1 MKISVITYH
10 YSCNNG
16 AVMQTYAL
24 CRFLKENGHEVS
36 LIDIR
41 QDEREKQP
49 FIVKFVKYFV
59 FGYRINKIV
68 KNYYPPLSKRYMTVE
83 DLRNNPPEAD
93 CYIVGSDQVWN
104 PAISKEQML
113 AYFLDF
119 GDDKVRR
126 VSYASSFGISEWPVK
141 DPAVTNRVRDL
152 LYRFSS
158 LAVRETQGKEI
169 CKKTFGLEA
178 KVVLDPTFLNYDYK
192 EFNGGVKQTE
202 DFVCYKLNRTEDFW
216 NHTQKVASIIGSKPL
231 LLNYNYPKKG
241 FVYCFPPSLRTWMR
255 KLAGA
260 KFILTDSF
268 HGIAFSIINR
278 KQFVVILNDDGKNS
292 RLIDLMNLMGLQ
304 NRVFNSVKDMV
315 ENRSWLQ
322 PIDYSNLE
330 PVIRTQIEQSRAYLI
345 GALKK

>member
-1 MKISVITYH
+1 MKIAVITYH

-24 CRFLKENGHEVS
+24 CRFLRENGHSVK

-41 QDEREKQP
+41 QDESEKQP
-49 FIVKFVKYFV
+49 FVVKFVKYFV
-59 FGYRINKIV
+59 FGYRINRVV
-68 KNYYPPLSKRYMTVE
+68 KRFYPPLTKRYWTV
-83 DLRNNPPEAD
+83 DALKNNPPEAD

-119 GDDKVRR
+119 GDKNIKR
-126 VSYASSFGISEWPVK
+126 VSYASSFGVSAWPV
-141 DPAVTNRVRDL
+141 RDTELTKKVQTL
-152 LYRFSS
+152 LARFDY
-158 LAVRETQGKEI
+158 LAVREKQGKDI
-169 CKKTFGLEA
+169 CKNTFGLDA
-178 KVVLDPTFLNYDYK
+178 KVVLDPTFLNYEYQ
-192 EFNGGVKQTE
+192 EFNDGVKQTNE
-202 DFVCYKLNRTEDFW
+202 FVCYKLNRTEDFW
-216 NHTQKVASIIGSKPL
+216 MYAKKVGEIIGSKPL

-255 KLAGA
+255 KFAGA

-304 NRVFNSVKDMV
+304 NRVFNSVKDLLV
-315 ENRSWLQ
+315 NHSWME
-322 PIDYSNLE
+322 PIDYTELE
-330 PVIRTQIEQSRAYLI
+330 PIIREQIEQSRTYLLN
-345 GALKK
+345 ALK

>member
-1 MKISVITYH
+1 MKIAVITYH

-24 CRFLKENGHEVS
+24 CRFLRENGHKVS

-49 FIVKFVKYFV
+49 FIVKIVKFFI
-59 FGYRINKIV
+59 FGYRINQIV
-68 KNYYPPLSKRYMTVE
+68 KKFYPALTKRYWTVD
-83 DLRNNPPEAD
+83 DLRKDPPEAD

-119 GDDKVRR
+119 GNDKVKR
-126 VSYASSFGISEWPVK
+126 VSYASSFGVSEWPIK
-141 DPAVTNRVRDL
+141 DSDVTKKVQSL
-152 LYRFSS
+152 LARFDS
-158 LAVRETQGKEI
+158 LAVRENQGKLI
-169 CKKTFGLEA
+169 CKNTFGLDA
-178 KVVLDPTFLNYDYK
+178 KVVLDPTFLNYEYK
-192 EFNGGVKQTE
+192 EFNNGVKQTNE
-202 DFVCYKLNRTEDFW
+202 FVCYKLNRTDDFW
-216 NHTQKVASIIGSKPL
+216 QYTREVGDIIGSKPL

-292 RLIDLMNLMGLQ
+292 RLIDLMNTMGLQ
-304 NRVFNSVKDMV
+304 DRVFNSVKELLD
-315 ENRSWLQ
+315 NRSWLS
-322 PIDYSNLE
+322 PIDYTVLE
-330 PVIRTQIEQSRAYLI
+330 PIIRKQIELSRTYLI
-345 GALKK
+345 EALK